1 MAQTDAELL
10 ALISEGDRDAQV
22 AFATRHV
29 VWARVYATRR
39 GASEPLAKDVSQDV
53 LLAMISRPP
62 TDLEDTSARGYMR
75 RIIRRLIAWA
85 DIKSLMAELTGLTN
99 VADIRTTPQTA
110 AERLEQLSAA
120 WQAICE
126 LSTSKRAVFPLR
138 YGQGL
143 TFAEIAEIT
152 GRPEKTVWQSHH
164 RALKKLRQKLSRFF
178 V

>member
-1 MAQTDAELL
+1 VQ
-10 ALISEGDRDAQV
+10 
-22 AFATRHV
+22 
-29 VWARVYATRR
+29 
-39 GASEPLAKDVSQDV
+39 
-53 LLAMISRPP
+53 MISRPP

-85 DIKSLMAELTGLTN
+85 DMNSLVAELTGLTD
-99 VADIRTTPQTA
+99 VAAIQTSPFAA
-110 AERLEQLSAA
+110 AERQERVSAV

-126 LSTSKRAVFPLR
+126 LSTAERAVFPLR

-152 GRPEKTVWQSHH
+152 GRPEKTEWVSHH
-164 RALKKLRQKLSRFF
+164 RALKKMRRKLSRFF